1 MAASPV
7 TPAPA
12 KPLRADFIYIS
23 VNATSCFPGVL
34 VEVSLKNSRLW
45 RYSSDCKG
53 HFDGL
58 SANKTEAHVFNY
70 G

>member
-1 MAASPV
+1 MVASPV

-12 KPLRADFIYIS
+12 KPLRAEFIYIS

-34 VEVSLKNSRLW
+34 MEASLKNFW
-45 RYSSDCKG
+45 QCSSDSKG
-53 HFDGL
+53 HFDGR